1 MNHAIG
7 VVRSANA
14 VDLNSHRE
22 ISGRVASGQL
32 SWLGPTLVVTGR
44 TVFAIAAQAVVAG
57 GFVLLRHPSPWNA
70 AAPWWSVYGTL
81 ADLGCLALIVHFSGK
96 EGLRPRD
103 LVGRIRF
110 RWGIDLLLGLM
121 ILAAA
126 GVCFAVVAK
135 PVSLFTFGTP
145 QPYLFPGLLAERV
158 LPKWAVVYSFSVF
171 LLIWSPTEEITYQG
185 YALPRIYALSKRW
198 WVAVLI
204 VSFWWALQHS
214 FIPLIFDW
222 RYIAWRFL
230 AFWLAMIALNLMY
243 LRVRRLPP
251 FILAHWAL
259 DTLAL
264 VLTLKL

>member
-1 MNHAIG
+1 MLRRRGGACTG
-7 VVRSANA
+7 RSPTSDAWRCWCILPEGRDF
-14 VDLNSHRE
+14 VCE
-22 ISGRVASGQL
+22 ISWAE
-32 SWLGPTLVVTGR
+32 
-44 TVFAIAAQAVVAG
+44 FG
-57 GFVLLRHPSPWNA
+57 G
-70 AAPWWSVYGTL
+70 
-81 ADLGCLALIVHFSGK
+81 D
-96 EGLRPRD
+96 
-103 LVGRIRF
+103 
-110 RWGIDLLLGLM
+110 WGIDLLLGLM
-121 ILAAA
+121 ILVMA

-158 LPKWAVVYSFSVF
+158 LPKWAIVYSFSVF

-185 YALPRIYALSKRW
+185 YVLPRICALSKRW

-259 DTLAL
+259 DTFAL